1 VKKGDLYNINISV
14 EHESILISVVSLS
27 SEQKSERVVNWRN
40 EAHVGNIISEMI
52 AKMKHDEDSRG
63 GS

>member
-1 VKKGDLYNINISV
+1 MKKGDLYNINIAV
-14 EHESILISVVSLS
+14 EHESILISVVCLS
-27 SEQKSERVVNWRN
+27 TEQKSDRVVNWRN
-40 EAHVGNIISEMI
+40 EAHIGSIISEMI

>member
-1 VKKGDLYNINISV
+1 MKTGDIYTINVSV
-14 EHESILISVVSLS
+14 EHESILISVICLTT
-27 SEQKSERVVNWRN
+27 EQRSERVVNWRN
-40 EAHVGNIISEMI
+40 ESHIGNIISEMI

>member
-1 VKKGDLYNINISV
+1 MKKGDFYTINIMV
-14 EHESILISVVSLS
+14 EHESILISVLCIS
-27 SEQKSERVVNWRN
+27 SEQRTERVVNWRN
-40 EAHVGNIISEMI
+40 EAHIGNIISEMI